1 MIESKDSSQRV
12 AARLL
17 EFFSARTAW
26 FRGLWE
32 VGTVLSLR
40 ELLEAVEAV
49 PAGVLSD
56 KAVEWLAQELSRT
69 LGPDEGIAPQSRS
82 LLQRLL
88 CSPLRPRS
96 GELPAVHRLTDE
108 MDASYL
114 ARWARQLAQGIP
126 VKPER
131 VARAVASHLLDAGFS
146 PDFLHRWLTYHL
158 VHSTQIYQLSELL
171 EEAHALAR
179 TPSSL
184 FQVLLPVHNAL
195 GLKGP
200 PPREWCNAPLA
211 SEWLLANGFDA
222 AHVRQGGGWLLTV
235 HARDAFSAAE
245 RAAET
250 VEKLAA
256 RLLIGSGHP
265 MRHGEHAYVKGT
277 QQPLPLRRHRRVEVR
292 SLERQDQ
299 LFVSGPPSRVDAA
312 FELLGQLDAPA
323 VVAVAAGWASIEAL
337 LVAPEDGQKAPAGD
351 RLAAL
356 VACSFPRAELTL
368 LASLQSKSSASP
380 LQKQLLKCTS
390 NHERASRMLEA
401 IQQARSL
408 PWEGPVWSHQAAVAR
423 MEGLL
428 KDPRK
433 KLKDVEGYAV
443 RAFRRLYRQR
453 NLVLH
458 GGRTNA
464 VALRASLRTAAPLI
478 GAGIDRIAHAW
489 FRHGVQ
495 PLELAVKARHRLDL
509 LEPKEPLAILDLLE

>member
-1 MIESKDSSQRV
+1 MLESKDSSQRV

-49 PAGVLSD
+49 PEGVLSD
-56 KAVEWLAQELSRT
+56 KAVEWLANELSRT
-69 LGPDEGIAPQSRS
+69 LGPDEGIAPKSRS

-88 CSPLRPRS
+88 GSPLRPRS
-96 GELPAVHRLTDE
+96 GELPAVHRLTEE
-108 MDASYL
+108 MDAAYL
-114 ARWARQLAQGIP
+114 SRWAGQLALGIP

-146 PDFLHRWLTYHL
+146 PDFLHRWLTYRL
-158 VHSTQIYQLSELL
+158 VHSTQTYRLSELL
-171 EEAHALAR
+171 EDAHVLAR
-179 TPSSL
+179 TPASC
-184 FQVLLPVHNAL
+184 FQVLLTVHNAL
-195 GLKGP
+195 GVQGS
-200 PPREWCNAPLA
+200 PPREWCDAPTVSKWFL
-211 SEWLLANGFDA
+211 SNGFDA
-222 AHVRQGGGWLLTV
+222 AHVRQSGGWLLPV

-245 RAAET
+245 RAAEM
-250 VEKLAA
+250 VEKVFA
-256 RLLIGSGHP
+256 RLLIGTGHP
-265 MRHGEHAYVKGT
+265 MRHGEHAYVEGI

-299 LFVSGPPSRVDAA
+299 LFASGPPSRVDAA

-323 VVAVAAGWASIEAL
+323 VVAVAAGWAAIEAL
-337 LVAPEDGQKAPAGD
+337 LVAPEDGQKSPAGD
-351 RLAAL
+351 RLASL

-368 LASLQSKSSASP
+368 LASLQVRGGGSP
-380 LQKQLLKCTS
+380 PREQLLRCAS
-390 NHERASRMLEA
+390 NHERASVMGEA
-401 IQQARSL
+401 ILQSQSL
-408 PWEGPVWSHQAAVAR
+408 TWSEPVWSQRAAVAR
-423 MEGLL
+423 MEGVL

>member
-1 MIESKDSSQRV
+1 MLESKDSSQRV

-56 KAVEWLAQELSRT
+56 KAVEWLANELSRT

-96 GELPAVHRLTDE
+96 GELPAVHRLTEE

-114 ARWARQLAQGIP
+114 ARWARQLALGIP

-146 PDFLHRWLTYHL
+146 PDFLHRWLTYRL

-179 TPSSL
+179 TPPSF
-184 FQVLLPVHNAL
+184 FQVLLTVHNAL

-200 PPREWCNAPLA
+200 PPREWCDAPSA

-222 AHVRQGGGWLLTV
+222 THVRQGGGWLLTV
-235 HARDAFSAAE
+235 HARDAFSAEE

-256 RLLIGSGHP
+256 RLLIGTGHP
-265 MRHGEHAYVKGT
+265 MRHGEHAYVKGI

-299 LFVSGPPSRVDAA
+299 LFASGAPSRVDAA

-323 VVAVAAGWASIEAL
+323 VVAVAAGWAAIEAL

-351 RLAAL
+351 RLASL

-380 LQKQLLKCTS
+380 LQEQLLKCAS

-401 IQQARSL
+401 IRQAQSL
-408 PWEGPVWSHQAAVAR
+408 PWEEPVWSHQAAVAR

-433 KLKDVEGYAV
+433 RLKDVEGYAV

-458 GGRTNA
+458 GGQTNA

-495 PLELAVKARHRLDL
+495 PLELAVKARHRLEL